1 MESYEPSTI
10 EDSLQDIIDPEN
22 QDWNESGSEVCEINV
37 NVKTGRKGTKEMI
50 LRHYSHK

>member
-10 EDSLQDIIDPEN
+10 EDSLPDIIDPEN
-22 QDWNESGSEVCEINV
+22 RDWNDSGSEVCDINV
-37 NVKTGRKGTKEMI
+37 NVKTGRPGTKEMI